1 MRIGAIYLFHLIA
14 FYAIL
19 STGLSAK
26 QSKKRNSLKLKHRI
40 VKAISDKIIE
50 YIKDDKTKPDEQIN
64 SECNQIDF
72 LNDYF
77 LTVYSN
83 DTRKI
88 IDQNGLER
96 ILSKDSLVKEKLK
109 THPCSRRSKV
119 PLVFLFSNK

>member
-1 MRIGAIYLFHLIA
+1 MRIGTNYLLHLIA
-14 FYAIL
+14 FFAVL
-19 STGLSAK
+19 STGLSAAK
-26 QSKKRNSLKLKHRI
+26 QKNKRGSLKLKHRI
-40 VKAISDKIIE
+40 VKTISDKIIE
-50 YIKDDKTKPDEQIN
+50 YIKYEKATPVPYFD

-96 ILSKDSLVKEKLK
+96 FISKDTLVKDKLK
-109 THPCSRRSKV
+109 THPCSKRNKV
-119 PLVFLFSNK
+119 VYIL